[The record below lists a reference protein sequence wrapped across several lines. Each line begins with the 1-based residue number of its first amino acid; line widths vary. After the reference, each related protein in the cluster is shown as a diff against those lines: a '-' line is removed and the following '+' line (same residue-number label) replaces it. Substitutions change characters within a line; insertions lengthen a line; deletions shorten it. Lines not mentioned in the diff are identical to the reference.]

1 MFPPAEAQRVPNVS
15 GNPLMEPALY
25 AVETPEECDA
35 PESFTE
41 KGGHPGRKANTS
53 YACSL
58 VQVLRA
64 YGTDTHCRVTWEE
77 GDSEKVSCRK

>member
-1 MFPPAEAQRVPNVS
+1 MLWRPQRNV
-15 GNPLMEPALY
+15 
-25 AVETPEECDA
+25 TA

-41 KGGHPGRKANTS
+41 NGGHAGRKANTS

-64 YGTDTHCRVTWEE
+64 YGTDMHSRVTREE
-77 GDSEKVSCRK
+77 GDSEKVACRK